1 MEKTSKAYE
10 YFEKLYGKENAEAYQ
25 IYIEQTPKDYLRVN
39 TSKISVDDLQLLLLE
54 KYNIKTEQLQNFPKV
69 LKVVSDEEGL
79 IGKTVE
85 QILGFYYIQGL
96 SSMLPPIVLNPD
108 EKDLVMDLC
117 GAPGSK
123 TTQMAEMMNNKGT
136 LIVNEIDI
144 NRIKSL
150 VFNLDRLNIINTGIL
165 NFKGEILSKVYNNY
179 FDKILVD
186 APCSGL
192 GIIQK
197 KEEVSKWWSIEHAER
212 LHDLQTKLLVAA
224 IKMTKAGGEIVYST
238 CTLSVEENEIVIDT
252 ILKNY
257 PVELVEVNLPV
268 KIHKAFTKYDG
279 KELNP
284 QIEKAIRI
292 LPWEIDSDGFFL
304 VKMKKISPTEPME
317 KMAIPKTDSKIV
329 SPNDKEFQS
338 YLIYLSDHFGI
349 DKNIFDAYKFIFK
362 GRDIYIINKDWYDDN
377 LSIFNRIGTKFGS
390 LDKKQRITL
399 HSNGA
404 QVIGNFASRFVY
416 EITNIQDLELYL
428 TGMKIKNVN
437 VPTGQ
442 YIVKYNNVVLGTA
455 VNNEEG
461 FKSRFPRTKRTQKFE
476 VM

>member
-10 YFEKLYGKENAEAYQ
+10 YFEKLYGKESAEAYQ
-25 IYIEQTPKDYLRVN
+25 HYIQQPVKDYLRVN
-39 TSKISVDDLQLLLLE
+39 TNKISVDALQNLLME
-54 KYNIKTEQLQNFPKV
+54 KYKIKTEPVKNFPRA
-69 LKVVSDEEGL
+69 LKVVSDEDDL

-96 SSMLPPIVLNPD
+96 SSMLPPIALNPTQ
-108 EKDLVMDLC
+108 KDLVMDLC

-123 TTQMAEMMNNKGT
+123 TTQMAEMMNNRGT
-136 LIVNEIDI
+136 LIANEIDI

-165 NFKGEILSKVYNNY
+165 NFKGELLSKVYDNY

-197 KEEVSKWWSIEHAER
+197 KEEVSKWWSLDHANR

-224 IKMTKAGGEIVYST
+224 IKMAKVGGEIVYST
-238 CTLSVEENEIVIDT
+238 CTLSVEENEMVIDT

-257 PVELVEVNLPV
+257 PVEIVDVELPV
-268 KIHKAFTKYDG
+268 KTHKAFTEYDG
-279 KELNP
+279 IKLNS
-284 QIEKAIRI
+284 QIEKAVRI
-292 LPWEIDSDGFFL
+292 LPWEIESDGFFL
-304 VKMKKISPTEPME
+304 VKLKKISETEPMDKIQSSVSDI
-317 KMAIPKTDSKIV
+317 KMVK
-329 SPNDKEFQS
+329 PNHKEFLPYRN
-338 YLIYLSDHFGI
+338 YLKDHFGI
-349 DKNIFDAYKFIFK
+349 DESVFDDFKFIFK
-362 GRDIYIINKDWYDDN
+362 GRDIYIINSEWFDDN
-377 LSIFNRIGTKFGS
+377 LSLFNRIGTKFGS

-404 QVIGNFASRFVY
+404 QVLGDAIKKFIY
-416 EITNIQDLELYL
+416 EIKDKRELELYL
-428 TGMKIKNVN
+428 TGMKIRNN
-437 VPTGQ
+437 ELITGQ
-442 YIVKYNNVVLGTA
+442 YAVKYNNIVLGTA
-455 VNNEEG
+455 IKTDEG
-461 FKSRFPRTKRTQKFE
+461 LKSRFPRTKRTQKFE

>member
-10 YFEKLYGKENAEAYQ
+10 YFEKLYGKESAEAYQ
-25 IYIEQTPKDYLRVN
+25 HYIQQPPKDYLRVN
-39 TSKISVDDLQLLLLE
+39 THKISVNDLKTLLLG
-54 KYNIKTEQLQNFPKV
+54 KYKIKTSIVQGFPKV
-69 LKVVSDEEGL
+69 LRVVSDEDGL

-96 SSMLPPIVLNPD
+96 SSMLPPIALNPTQ
-108 EKDLVMDLC
+108 EDLVMDLC

-123 TTQMAEMMNNKGT
+123 TTQMAEMMNNRGT
-136 LIVNEIDI
+136 LIANEIDI

-165 NFKGEILSKVYNNY
+165 NFKGELLSKVYDNY

-197 KEEVSKWWSIEHAER
+197 KEEVSKWWSLDHANR

-224 IKMTKAGGEIVYST
+224 IKMAKVGGEIVYST
-238 CTLSVEENEIVIDT
+238 CTLSVEENEMVIDT

-257 PVELVEVNLPV
+257 PVEIVDVELPV
-268 KIHKAFTKYDG
+268 KTHKAFTEYDG
-279 KELNP
+279 IKLNS
-284 QIEKAIRI
+284 QIEKAVRI
-292 LPWEIDSDGFFL
+292 LPWEIESDGFFL
-304 VKMKKISPTEPME
+304 VKLKKISETEPMDKIQSSVSDI
-317 KMAIPKTDSKIV
+317 KMVK
-329 SPNDKEFQS
+329 PNHKEFLPYRN
-338 YLIYLSDHFGI
+338 YLTDHFGI
-349 DKNIFDAYKFIFK
+349 DESVFDDFKFIFK
-362 GRDIYIINKDWYDDN
+362 GRDIYIINSEWFDDN
-377 LSIFNRIGTKFGS
+377 LSLFNRIGTKFGS

-404 QVIGNFASRFVY
+404 QVLGGAIKKFIY
-416 EITNIQDLELYL
+416 EIKDKQELELYL
-428 TGMKIKNVN
+428 TGMKIKNTELV
-437 VPTGQ
+437 TGQ
-442 YIVKYNNVVLGTA
+442 YAVKYNNIVLGTA
-455 VNNEEG
+455 IKTDEG
-461 FKSRFPRTKRTQKFE
+461 LKSRFPRTKRTQKFE

>member
-10 YFEKLYGKENAEAYQ
+10 YFEKLYGKESAEAYQ
-25 IYIEQTPKDYLRVN
+25 HYIQQPPKDYLRVN
-39 TSKISVDDLQLLLLE
+39 THKISVNDLKTLLLG
-54 KYNIKTEQLQNFPKV
+54 KYKIKTSIVQGFPKV
-69 LKVVSDEEGL
+69 LRVVSDEDGL

-96 SSMLPPIVLNPD
+96 SSMLPPIALNPTQ
-108 EKDLVMDLC
+108 KDLVMDLC

-123 TTQMAEMMNNKGT
+123 TTQMAEMMNNRGT
-136 LIVNEIDI
+136 LIANEIDI

-165 NFKGEILSKVYNNY
+165 NFKGELLSKVYDNY

-197 KEEVSKWWSIEHAER
+197 KEEVSMWWSLDHANR

-224 IKMTKAGGEIVYST
+224 IKMAKVGGEIVYST
-238 CTLSVEENEIVIDT
+238 CTLSVEENEMVIDT

-257 PVELVEVNLPV
+257 PVEIVDVELPV
-268 KIHKAFTKYDG
+268 KTHKAFTEYDG
-279 KELNP
+279 IKLNS
-284 QIEKAIRI
+284 QIEKAVRI
-292 LPWEIDSDGFFL
+292 LPWEIESDGFFL
-304 VKMKKISPTEPME
+304 VKLKKISETEPMDKIQSSVSDI
-317 KMAIPKTDSKIV
+317 KMVK
-329 SPNDKEFQS
+329 PNQKEFLPYRN
-338 YLIYLSDHFGI
+338 YLKDHFGI
-349 DKNIFDAYKFIFK
+349 DESVFDDFKFIFK
-362 GRDIYIINKDWYDDN
+362 GRDIYIINSEWFDEN
-377 LSIFNRIGTKFGS
+377 LSLFNRIGTKFGS

-404 QVIGNFASRFVY
+404 QVLGDAIKKFIY
-416 EITNIQDLELYL
+416 EIKDKQELELYL
-428 TGMKIKNVN
+428 TGMKIRNN
-437 VPTGQ
+437 ELITGQ
-442 YIVKYNNVVLGTA
+442 YAVKYNNIVLGTA
-455 VNNEEG
+455 IKTDEG
-461 FKSRFPRTKRTQKFE
+461 LKSRFPRTKRTQKFE

>member
-10 YFEKLYGKENAEAYQ
+10 YFEKLYGKNNAEAYQ
-25 IYIEQTPKDYLRVN
+25 QYINQIPKDYLRVN
-39 TSKISVDDLQLLLLE
+39 TNKIFVDTLQKLLKE
-54 KYNIKTEQLQNFPKV
+54 KYRIVTEPMLNFSKA
-69 LKVVSDEEGL
+69 LKVISDEEDL

-96 SSMLPPIVLNPD
+96 SSMLPPLALKPS

-136 LIVNEIDI
+136 LIVNEVDI

-150 VFNLDRLNIINTGIL
+150 VFNLDRLNIINAGIL
-165 NFKGEILSKVYNNY
+165 NFKGELLSKVYNNY
-179 FDKILVD
+179 FDKVLVD

-197 KEEVSKWWSIEHAER
+197 KEEVSKWWSLDHANR

-224 IKMTKAGGEIVYST
+224 IKMTKVGGEVVYST
-238 CTLSVEENEIVIDT
+238 CTLSVEENEMVIDT

-257 PVELVEVNLPV
+257 PVELIDVELPV
-268 KIHKAFTKYDG
+268 KTHRAFTEYEGVK
-279 KELNP
+279 LNP

-304 VKMKKISPTEPME
+304 VKMKKLAETDPME
-317 KMAIPKTDSKIV
+317 KMQIPDSDIKIV
-329 SPNDKEFQS
+329 KPTQKEFLPYRN
-338 YLIYLSDHFGI
+338 YLIDHFGI
-349 DKNIFDAYKFIFK
+349 DENEFDNFKFIFK
-362 GRDIYIINKDWYDDN
+362 GRDIYIINKDWFDYN
-377 LSIFNRIGTKFGS
+377 PSLFNRIGTKFGS

-404 QVIGNFASRFVY
+404 QVLGNSVKKFIY
-416 EITNIQDLELYL
+416 EIKDKQELELYL
-428 TGMKIKNVN
+428 TGMRIKNNELV
-437 VPTGQ
+437 TGQ
-442 YIVKYNNVVLGTA
+442 YVVKYNDVVLGTA
-455 VNNEEG
+455 IKTEEG
-461 FKSRFPRTKRTQKFE
+461 LKSRFPRTKRTQKFE

>member
-10 YFEKLYGKENAEAYQ
+10 YFEKLYGKETAEAYQ
-25 IYIEQTPKDYLRVN
+25 QYIQQPPKDYLRVN
-39 TSKISVDDLQLLLLE
+39 TSKVSVQDLQNLLAN
-54 KYNIKTEQLQNFPKV
+54 KYKIFTEPVENFPNAIKV
-69 LKVVSDEEGL
+69 ISDENDL
-79 IGKTVE
+79 VGKTVE

-96 SSMLPPIVLNPD
+96 SSMLPPLALKPD
-108 EKDLVMDLC
+108 GKDFVMDLC

-123 TTQMAEMMNNKGT
+123 TTQMAEIMNNRGT

-165 NFKGEILSKVYNNY
+165 NFKGELLSKVYNNY
-179 FDKILVD
+179 FDKVLVD

-197 KEEVSKWWSIEHAER
+197 KEEVSKWWSLDHANR

-224 IKMTKAGGEIVYST
+224 IKMAKTGGEIVYST
-238 CTLSVEENEIVIDT
+238 CTLSVEENELVIDT

-257 PVELVEVNLPV
+257 PVEILDINLPV
-268 KIHKAFTKYDG
+268 KTHKAFTEYDG
-279 KELNP
+279 MKLNQ
-284 QIEKAIRI
+284 QIEKAVRI

-304 VKMKKISPTEPME
+304 VRMKKISETEPME
-317 KMAIPKTDSKIV
+317 KMQLPVSDIKIV
-329 SPNDKEFQS
+329 KAAHKEFLP
-338 YLIYLSDHFGI
+338 YLNYLVEHFGI
-349 DKNIFDAYKFIFK
+349 DENVFNNYKFIFK
-362 GRDIYIINKDWYDDN
+362 GKDIYIVNKDWYDDN
-377 LSIFNRIGTKFGS
+377 PAVFNRIGTKFGS

-404 QVIGNFASRFVY
+404 QVLGSSVKKFIY
-416 EITNIQDLELYL
+416 EIKDKEELKLYL
-428 TGMKIKNVN
+428 TGMRIKNSELA
-437 VPTGQ
+437 TGQ
-442 YIVKYNNVVLGTA
+442 YIVKYNNIVLGTA
-455 VNNEEG
+455 IKTEEG
-461 FKSRFPRTKRTQKFE
+461 LKSRFPRTKRTQKFE

>member
-1 MEKTSKAYE
+1 MEKTSKAFE
-10 YFEKLYGKENAEAYQ
+10 YFEKLYGREKAEDYLK
-25 IYIEQTPKDYLRVN
+25 YIQQPAKDHLRVN
-39 TSKISVDDLQLLLLE
+39 TSKISVNDLKQLLE
-54 KYNIKTEQLQNFPKV
+54 NKYKIITSEVENFPKV
-69 LKVVSDEEGL
+69 LKVISDKDNL
-79 IGKTVE
+79 VGKTVE

-96 SSMLPPIVLNPD
+96 SSMLPPLVLTPD
-108 EKDLVMDLC
+108 EKDFVMDLC

-150 VFNLDRLNIINTGIL
+150 VFNLDRLNIINSGIL
-165 NFKGEILSKVYNNY
+165 NFKGELLSKVYDNY
-179 FDKILVD
+179 FDKVLVD

-197 KEEVSKWWSIEHAER
+197 KEEVGKWWSLDHTER

-224 IKMTKAGGEIVYST
+224 IKMAKVGGEIVYST
-238 CTLSVEENEIVIDT
+238 CTLSVEENEMVIDT

-257 PVELVEVNLPV
+257 PVELLNVNLPV
-268 KIHKAFTKYDG
+268 KTHAAFTEYNGIK
-279 KELNP
+279 LNQ
-284 QIEKAIRI
+284 QIEKAVRI

-304 VKMKKISPTEPME
+304 VKMKKISETEKME
-317 KMAIPKTDSKIV
+317 KMPLPSSDIKIV
-329 SPNDKEFQS
+329 KPKQKEFLP
-338 YLIYLSDHFGI
+338 YLTYLAEHFGI
-349 DKNIFDAYKFIFK
+349 DENVFEDYKFIFK

-377 LSIFNRIGTKFGS
+377 PSIFNRIGTKFGS

-404 QVIGNFASRFVY
+404 QVIGQHATKFIY
-416 EITNIQDLELYL
+416 EINNKQELELYL

-437 VPTGQ
+437 VPNGQ
-442 YIVKYNNVVLGTA
+442 YIVKYDNIVLGTA